1 MAKIKIAQAPTFD
14 AKVAIPRVGGKPEE
28 VGFTFLYMNRLD
40 LSALFDKWNQ
50 ARDAHAAKVKDEEMS
65 WQEATVAEIELQ
77 VSQIKD
83 IVTGWTF
90 DDKFDDEAITALV
103 TTCVGAPQA
112 VLEAY
117 QGAYNPA
124 RLGN

>member
-1 MAKIKIAQAPTFD
+1 MAKIKIAQTPTFT
-14 AKVAIPRVGGKPEE
+14 AKVGIPRVGGEPVQVE
-28 VGFTFLYMNRLD
+28 FTFAYLNRLE
-40 LSALFDKWNQ
+40 LSALFDKWNL
-50 ARDAHAAKVKDEEMS
+50 ARDAHAVKVKEEGMS
-65 WQEATVAEIELQ
+65 WQEATASEIALQ
-77 VSQIKD
+77 VSQIKE
-83 IVTGWTF
+83 IVTGWAF
-90 DDKFDDEAITALV
+90 DDKFDDESITALV

>member
-1 MAKIKIAQAPTFD
+1 MAKIKIAQTPTFK
-14 AKVAIPRVGGKPEE
+14 AKVGIPRVGADS
-28 VGFTFLYMNRLD
+28 VQVDFTFAYLNRLE

-50 ARDAHAAKVKDEEMS
+50 ARDAHAAKVKEGGMS
-65 WQEATVAEIELQ
+65 WQEATASEIELQ
-77 VSQIKD
+77 VSQIKE
-83 IVTGWTF
+83 IVTDWAF
-90 DDKFDDEAITALV
+90 EDKFDEEAITALV